1 MAAAAANLVPKQNTS
16 PAVWEHFGFQ
26 PNENGEPE
34 NLEQAVCKICEA
46 KISVKRGNTSNLRA
60 HLSTHHPA
68 AAARLPKPVSGCR
81 GAASAGTGEEL
92 VPFQTVE
99 KLSFTSMLK
108 QFDKQYEL
116 PGKTT
121 TDMWSSVGM
130 TPYICLTVHYLTE
143 DWKLKSLCLQTVFM
157 PQNHTA
163 ENLAEV
169 LQSAFS
175 EWSLDKNKLTCITT
189 DNGANIVAAVRKM
202 DWPWLNCFGHNLHLA
217 VTNAVSSTKE
227 RTARA
232 LGVCHTLVS
241 AFSQSWLKRRELMRA
256 QEELQL
262 PQQGLILMPAVR
274 RALDDRKHQHLIPS
288 WQDISVLE
296 PVNAALKPVA
306 DFTDLLSGE
315 SYVTVSSVRPV
326 LKLLTENVLKPTEED
341 VALTADIKQ
350 KMCSVLLDKYQAA
363 SLRMILSKSCL
374 LDPR

>member
-1 MAAAAANLVPKQNTS
+1 MAAANLVPKQNTS
-16 PAVWEHFGFQ
+16 SAVWEHFGFQ

-81 GAASAGTGEEL
+81 GAASAGTGGTCRQLGVAEAFARVTTYNRDSNRHRSLTAAVTRYLVEEL

-99 KLSFTSMLK
+99 KPSFKSMLRK
-108 QFDKQYEL
+108 FDKQYDL
-116 PGKTT
+116 PGKSFFSETAVPQTYEAVRGKVLKEIKKIKHFSAT

-143 DWKLKSLCLQTVFM
+143 DWKLKSLCLQTAFM

-241 AFSQSWLKRRELMRA
+241 AFSPELAEEERA
-256 QEELQL
+256 DES
-262 PQQGLILMPAVR
+262 PGGAPTASTRSDTGLCYKMGN
-274 RALDDRKHQHLIPS
+274 
-288 WQDISVLE
+288 E
-296 PVNAALKPVA
+296 
-306 DFTDLLSGE
+306 
-315 SYVTVSSVRPV
+315 
-326 LKLLTENVLKPTEED
+326 TENGGTRFG
-341 VALTADIKQ
+341 ADA
-350 KMCSVLLDKYQAA
+350 C
-363 SLRMILSKSCL
+363 RETG
-374 LDPR
+374 PR